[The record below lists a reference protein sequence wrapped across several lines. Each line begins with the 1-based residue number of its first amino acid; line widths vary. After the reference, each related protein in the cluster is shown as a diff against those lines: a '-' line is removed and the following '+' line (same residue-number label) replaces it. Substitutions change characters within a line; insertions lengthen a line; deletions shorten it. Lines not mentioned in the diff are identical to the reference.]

1 MQIGSK
7 EWSNLIIEGAAAFD
21 IELNNDQT
29 RQFAIHATELL
40 LWNQKIN
47 LTAITDPIAVAV
59 KHFLDSLTAARFLRP
74 EATLLDIGSGGG
86 FPGLP
91 LKILMPSLSV
101 TMIDAS
107 RKKINFL
114 KHVIRTLKLDN
125 IEALHIRAEDL
136 AGNPLYCNR
145 FHVIVSRAISS
156 LKLIRRLALP
166 LLADEGVILAL
177 KGDKVKDEL
186 GDLQGRG
193 SDDGGHI
200 HTVLPSYFMTV
211 ETFQL
216 PYLKSN
222 RSIVVIKSN
231 QSPE

>member
-7 EWSNLIIEGAAAFD
+7 VWSDLIIEGAAAFG

-29 RQFAIHATELL
+29 RRFAIHATELL
-40 LWNQKIN
+40 VWNQKIN

-74 EATLLDIGSGGG
+74 GATLLDIGSGGG

-101 TMIDAS
+101 TLIDAS
-107 RKKINFL
+107 RKKVNFL

-136 AGNPLYCNR
+136 AGDPLYRNQ

-156 LKLIRRLALP
+156 LKLIHRLALP

-177 KGDKVKDEL
+177 KGDTVKDEL

-193 SDDGGHI
+193 PGDGDHI
-200 HTVLPSYFMTV
+200 HSVLPSYFMTV
-211 ETFQL
+211 EKFQL
-216 PYLKSN
+216 PYLNSN
-222 RSIVVIKSN
+222 RSIVIIKSR
-231 QSPE
+231 QSTE

>member
-7 EWSNLIIEGAAAFD
+7 EWSDLIIEGAAAFG

-29 RQFAIHATELL
+29 RRFAIHATELL
-40 LWNQKIN
+40 VWNQKIN

-74 EATLLDIGSGGG
+74 GATLLDIGSGGG

-101 TMIDAS
+101 TLIDAS
-107 RKKINFL
+107 RKKVNFL

-136 AGNPLYCNR
+136 AGDPLYRNQ

-156 LKLIRRLALP
+156 LKLIHRLALP

-177 KGDKVKDEL
+177 KGDMVKDEL

-193 SDDGGHI
+193 PGDGDHI

-211 ETFQL
+211 EKFQL
-216 PYLKSN
+216 PYLNSN
-222 RSIVVIKSN
+222 RSIVIIKSK
-231 QSPE
+231 QSTE

>member
-7 EWSNLIIEGAAAFD
+7 EWSDLIIEGAAAFG

-47 LTAITDPIAVAV
+47 LTAIIDPFEVAV
-59 KHFLDSLTAARFLRP
+59 KHFLDSISAARFIP
-74 EATLLDIGSGGG
+74 EDATVLDIGTGGG
-86 FPGLP
+86 FPGIPFKVL
-91 LKILMPSLSV
+91 LPSLPV
-101 TMIDAS
+101 TLIDAS

-136 AGNPLYCNR
+136 AGDPLYRNR

-156 LKLIRRLALP
+156 LKLIHRLALP

-177 KGDKVKDEL
+177 KGDRVKDEL
-186 GDLQGRG
+186 VDLQGRG
-193 SDDGGHI
+193 PDDGGHVQ
-200 HTVLPSYFMTV
+200 TVLPSYFMTV
-211 ETFQL
+211 ETFKL
-216 PYLKSN
+216 PYLNSS
-222 RSIVVIKSN
+222 RTIVIIKSN